1 MTSGI
6 ECRGCGGDCRYCNCE
21 YQQTVSADLQKEAD
35 KALKKLRK
43 AGVNFT
49 LYKRADS
56 TYSMSNIDVSLKD
69 ILDYIDKLKQKK
81 RNKDTEYDDYRWMNH
96 D

>member
-35 KALKKLRK
+35 KALKKLSP
-43 AGVNFT
+43 N
-49 LYKRADS
+49 L
-56 TYSMSNIDVSLKD
+56 LK
-69 ILDYIDKLKQKK
+69 KLSKK
-81 RNKDTEYDDYRWMNH
+81 IISS
-96 D
+96 